1 MAKERYRLKLS
12 KLKFCSLVDDP
23 AQPNAKTLLIKRN
36 EQRVA
41 PGVRADGLDG
51 FAQLAKFNEELG
63 LAFFWAF
70 TCTNP
75 DGTDHFDLQSDT
87 VDQDFIKAA
96 MDFMVDG
103 GGAVDEMH
111 DENAT
116 EGRVVFAFP
125 MTPDIAKAF
134 GVVTK
139 QSGLMIAIKPTAEQ
153 LAKLKDG
160 TFNGVS
166 IGGLGTRE
174 LVKAATGRVC
184 KANIYTNE
192 VDGHQHQIHCYED
205 GTFWVSY
212 ATAAGA
218 ENSHSH
224 AIVFEGGA
232 LTILADSGHSH
243 ELAEGQAGVAVVPA
257 DAIVI
262 VAARAPRAS
271 TSANKSTTANGTRNV
286 GLVNK
291 ETAVDPKDQ
300 QIVDLTKRA
309 ERAERIA
316 KMSGAH
322 KTHFDTLTGDDAE
335 AFLAKSTAD
344 REAIVKAAR
353 DADAAQLEVVY
364 TSLAGEVFTKRDD
377 SRLVAAVKRADESEK
392 AREDESIAKQATAH
406 LGNCPGDDETHRF
419 IVKAIQATKNAD
431 MIGKALAMFDGVS
444 AIVKGRSV
452 PAGGDGGGNGDAQ
465 SANAYEALAKGL
477 ATFCKTNQIDK
488 VWTVGL
494 QKFVA
499 TPEGAALKAAH
510 DASRAAG

>member
-1 MAKERYRLKLS
+1 MAHERYRLKLS

-36 EQRVA
+36 GKRE
-41 PGVRADGLDG
+41 GLDG
-51 FAQLAKFNEELG
+51 VAQLAKFNEELG

-75 DGTDHFDLQSDT
+75 DGTEHFDLQNDT

-116 EGRVVFAFP
+116 DGKVVFAFP
-125 MTPDIAKAF
+125 MTPDIASAF
-134 GVVTK
+134 GVTTK
-139 QSGLMIAIKPTAEQ
+139 QSGLMIAIKPTTEQ

-174 LVKAATGRVC
+174 LVKSQKGRVC
-184 KANIYTNE
+184 KANLYTDE

-205 GTFWVSY
+205 GTFWVQH
-212 ATAAGA
+212 ATSEGA
-218 ENSHSH
+218 EQSHSH
-224 AIVFEGGA
+224 GIVFEDGK

-243 ELAEGQAGVAVVPA
+243 ALAEGQPGVAVVPA
-257 DAIVI
+257 DAVVI
-262 VAARAPRAS
+262 VAARAPRAFERA
-271 TSANKSTTANGTRNV
+271 TSNANKSTTAKPGSTV
-286 GLVNK
+286 GSHTERSTMKDL
-291 ETAVDPKDQ
+291 ETLSKQLDEV
-300 QIVDLTKRA
+300 TKRA

-322 KTHFDTLTGDDAE
+322 KTHFDTLSGDEAE
-335 AFLAKSTAD
+335 AFLAKSAAD
-344 REAIVKAAR
+344 RDAQIAKAVADDPIEVTFDGVDYRKSAGPAVLSLAKAAK
-353 DADAAQLEVVY
+353 AQAEL
-364 TSLAGEVFTKRDD
+364 L
-377 SRLVAAVKRADESEK
+377 EK
-392 AREDESIAKQATAH
+392 ADIEKQATAH
-406 LGNCPGDDETHRF
+406 LGNCPGDADTHRF
-419 IVKAIQATKNAD
+419 IVKAVLATKNPE
-431 MIGKALAMFDGVS
+431 MIGKAFAALDGANAVMKS
-444 AIVKGRSV
+444 RGTA
-452 PAGGDGGGNGDAQ
+452 AGGDGAGTGDAEQ
-465 SANAYEALAKGL
+465 TADAYEALAKGL
-477 ATFCKTNQIDK
+477 TAFCKAEKIDK

-499 TPEGAALKAAH
+499 TSEGAALKQAH
-510 DASRAAG
+510 DAARAAG